1 MCEVEILVKLGDGN
15 VMKDYESDTNPYKA
29 LLKAM
34 NIAHMFIVD
43 EGWDYPPRMGS
54 FRNLSPRTCPNCTI
68 EKTVWWALAMEG
80 KSVQDLDDKQI
91 KTLLRIMMEPE
102 SIMPPKSMG
111 GL

>member
-1 MCEVEILVKLGDGN
+1 MKLKHICEVCGLEEILTSEEAYNL
-15 VMKDYESDTNPYKA
+15 
-29 LLKAM
+29 
-34 NIAHMFIVD
+34 
-43 EGWDYPPRMGS
+43 GWDYPPRMGK
-54 FRNLSPRTCPNCTI
+54 FKVLSPRTCPNCTI

-111 GL
+111 GLQSWNDDS

>member
-1 MCEVEILVKLGDGN
+1 MILKHICEVCGCEEVLD
-15 VMKDYESDTNPYKA
+15 SDEA
-29 LLKAM
+29 FEL
-34 NIAHMFIVD
+34 
-43 EGWDYPPRMGS
+43 GWDYPPRMGK
-54 FRNLSPRTCPNCTI
+54 FKVLSSRTCPNCTI

-102 SIMPPKSMG
+102 SIMPPKSTG

>member
-1 MCEVEILVKLGDGN
+1 MKLKHICEVCGLEEILTSEEAYNL
-15 VMKDYESDTNPYKA
+15 
-29 LLKAM
+29 
-34 NIAHMFIVD
+34 
-43 EGWDYPPRMGS
+43 GWDYPPRMGK
-54 FRNLSPRTCPNCTI
+54 FKVLSPRTCPNCTI